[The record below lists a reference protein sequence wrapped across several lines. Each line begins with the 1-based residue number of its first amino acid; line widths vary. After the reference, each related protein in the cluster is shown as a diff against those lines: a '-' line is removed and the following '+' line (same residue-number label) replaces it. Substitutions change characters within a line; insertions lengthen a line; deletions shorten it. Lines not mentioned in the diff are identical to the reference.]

1 MLKIIAIFFLLQN
14 FMQIF
19 FTNAWDASQKGA
31 FNFSYLVVGGGGGFY
46 LIFCTIFF
54 FFFFP
59 PIFWGRLSKMKKKKK
74 NRGRVTSNGLFWPQ
88 KSTLLCLAVNFDI
101 KHTIFYD

>member
-1 MLKIIAIFFLLQN
+1 MGEN
-14 FMQIF
+14 F
-19 FTNAWDASQKGA
+19 FTWKGA
-31 FNFSYLVVGGGGGFY
+31 FNFSYLMVGGGLWLHLWTDFADFWHAR
-46 LIFCTIFF
+46 LICGVAFENV
-54 FFFFP
+54 
-59 PIFWGRLSKMKKKKK
+59 KKKK